1 MHNKTPRLFKAGAEM
16 CSLHTAG
23 VLDAYRSH
31 MCNKRPQTEG
41 KLCSLQSPSVREAF
55 EKVLGMICIVAF
67 FNKLDLES
75 ILIEAMSRW
84 CFIFS
89 WCFCDLPA
97 KFTTWQLESI
107 FSGLPCS
114 FSSQRFMLEQHVLS
128 SLNPLWHISS
138 QVLLFHDE
146 WNYETNKHLRK
157 EQRSQR

>member
-1 MHNKTPRLFKAGAEM
+1 MHNKPPRLFKVVAEKR
-16 CSLHTAG
+16 SRHTAG

-31 MCNKRPQTEG
+31 MHNKRPQTLFSAESKREG
-41 KLCSLQSPSVREAF
+41 RVWEGAWNDLYCCLF
-55 EKVLGMICIVAF
+55 Y
-67 FNKLDLES
+67 KLDLES

-84 CFIFS
+84 CFIPS
-89 WCFCDLPA
+89 CCFCDLPA

-114 FSSQRFMLEQHVLS
+114 FSSQRFLLEQHVLS

-157 EQRSQR
+157 EPRSQR